1 MSLSALKG
9 WKTVGVVIMETEI
22 ITTVGHIQVV
32 HQLKAQVEPG
42 GP

>member
-9 WKTVGVVIMETEI
+9 WKTVDVVIMETEI
-22 ITTVGHIQVV
+22 ITTVGYVV
-32 HQLKAQVEPG
+32 HRLKVQVEPG